1 MVVDWAGL
9 GCSGFY
15 VLFRGLAIRQKAH
28 PALSD
33 LKFSPYLTIDSMLL
47 PLDFKLGDKTE
58 P

>member
-1 MVVDWAGL
+1 LWIGQDSAVQDFM
-9 GCSGFY
+9 FY
-15 VLFRGLAIRQKAH
+15 FEVSAIRQKAH

-33 LKFSPYLTIDSMLL
+33 LKFSPYLTIDLMLL